1 MQSRDSG
8 TSHNKSPQFIKLAI
22 EQILVPHSNYEWMDE
37 GNFYPMAV
45 PAVKKQALDLL
56 QLLQPI
62 LVVPSGKQITK
73 SSKRGIPTYKLLA
86 GRRTLQLISE
96 QMPRQTKILV
106 VCMEDKHIDTKS
118 LEVMDFLCSILLRR
132 PDDETKTLLATALL
146 ADVEFSKAAS
156 NSLDVSTTQ
165 KISSMLG
172 ISRATLH
179 RITTN
184 PRRIMATRT
193 NSPAD
198 IKTTLGIIGD
208 IDSENKI

>member
-1 MQSRDSG
+1 
-8 TSHNKSPQFIKLAI
+8 
-22 EQILVPHSNYEWMDE
+22 
-37 GNFYPMAV
+37 
-45 PAVKKQALDLL
+45 
-56 QLLQPI
+56 
-62 LVVPSGKQITK
+62 
-73 SSKRGIPTYKLLA
+73 
-86 GRRTLQLISE
+86 
-96 QMPRQTKILV
+96 MPRQTKILV

-172 ISRATLH
+172 ISRAALH